1 MNATTAVVVV
11 LVVLALVFVYYRY
24 TEAERIRIAN
34 TPGNRIGTGLGQFA
48 GGIIDVA
55 IS

>member
-1 MNATTAVVVV
+1 VNATTAVVIV

-24 TEAERIRIAN
+24 TESQRLLIAN
-34 TPGNRIGTGLGQFA
+34 SPGNRIGGGLGMLA

-55 IS
+55 VS